1 MARDGVHQHR
11 PPIHLSIHL
20 PTYLYGQ
27 KVALV
32 LRSLQEEAQESQKIA
47 NNVLGLIACLHSN
60 QAVTGRYLGTHSSE
74 DVVDAL

>member
-1 MARDGVHQHR
+1 MTRDGVHLHR
-11 PPIHLSIHL
+11 PPINLHIYL

-32 LRSLQEEAQESQKIA
+32 LRSLQEETQESQKIA
-47 NNVLGLIACLHSN
+47 NNVLGLIACLHFN
-60 QAVTGRYLGTHSSE
+60 QAVAGRYLSTHSSK